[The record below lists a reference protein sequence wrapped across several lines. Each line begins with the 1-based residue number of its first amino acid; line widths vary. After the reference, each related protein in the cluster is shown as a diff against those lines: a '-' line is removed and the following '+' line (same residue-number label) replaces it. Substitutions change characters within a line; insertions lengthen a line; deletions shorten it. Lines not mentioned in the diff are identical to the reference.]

1 LVEFYLV
8 CEIVVFEFWPNLFAS
23 SNSEVKT

>member
-8 CEIVVFEFWPNLFAS
+8 CKIIVGEFWPNLFA
-23 SNSEVKT
+23 NSQ